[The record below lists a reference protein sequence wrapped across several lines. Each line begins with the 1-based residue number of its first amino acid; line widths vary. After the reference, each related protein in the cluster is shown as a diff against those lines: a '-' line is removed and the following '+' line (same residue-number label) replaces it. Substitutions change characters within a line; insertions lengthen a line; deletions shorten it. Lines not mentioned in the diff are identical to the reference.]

1 MVSSVGCGYALTFWR
16 LPNTSHCV
24 KRIFSSTEN
33 KMKLKNWLEKQ
44 RLTNREFAKML
55 GVSESAIHR
64 WTATDDGKRLPRPE
78 YIKAIERATEGK
90 VKPQDFYS

>member
-1 MVSSVGCGYALTFWR
+1 
-16 LPNTSHCV
+16 
-24 KRIFSSTEN
+24 
-33 KMKLKNWLEKQ
+33 
-44 RLTNREFAKML
+44 ML

-78 YIKAIERATEGK
+78 YIKEIEKATEGK